1 MRILKDIK
9 ESELIQALQGF
20 ITSSSLMGSNED
32 AYLIKDELPYLL
44 VNIDSMQRA
53 SDFLP
58 GQTWDQIGDK
68 LVTMT
73 FSDIVAKGATPK
85 HFLTSLVLEEDM
97 NEEELIQLVEAISKK
112 TQAYGAEYIGGDL
125 GTAKEMVLAGIGTG
139 SISQGKILTRR
150 EAQPKDLVCVTG
162 YFGLTAVGFNY
173 LSNENSEI
181 VKDIPEELLKE
192 ALLAIYE
199 PKLRM
204 KEGHLLSSY
213 ELASSSIDSSDGLA
227 TSLNWLSKE
236 SNIKMIIDT
245 LPIDP
250 RLLKCLTTIESR
262 KNVTF
267 FGGEEFELIFT
278 VPPSNLNEAY
288 ELFEKENKNLI
299 VIGHCEKGMGVYFHQ
314 NDNLERIPFFGWDSL
329 KKQAQ

>member
-1 MRILKDIK
+1 MRILRNIEEK
-9 ESELIQALQGF
+9 ELIKVLQGY

-32 AYLIKDELPYLL
+32 AYLIKDDLPYLL

-58 GQTWDQIGDK
+58 DQTWGQIGKK

-73 FSDIVAKGATPK
+73 FSDIVAKGAIPEY
-85 HFLTSLVLEEDM
+85 FLTSLVLEEDM
-97 NEEELIQLVEAISKK
+97 NEEELKQLVGAISKT
-112 TQAYGAEYIGGDL
+112 TQIYGAEYIGGDL
-125 GTAKEMVLAGIGTG
+125 GTAKEMVLSGIGTG

-150 EAQPKDLVCVTG
+150 EAHPGDLVCVTG
-162 YFGLTAVGFNY
+162 YFGLTAIGFNY
-173 LSNENSEI
+173 IFNEKNEMTSN
-181 VKDIPEELLKE
+181 IPEEILEE

-199 PKLRM
+199 PKLKM

-236 SNIKMIIDT
+236 SNIKILIDT

-250 RLLKCLTTIESR
+250 KLLKYLTTMET
-262 KNVTF
+262 KKTVTF
-267 FGGEEFELIFT
+267 FGGEEFEIVFT
-278 VPPSNLNEAY
+278 VPSTNLDKANK
-288 ELFEKENKNLI
+288 LFEKEKKKFV
-299 VIGHCEKGMGVYFHQ
+299 VIGHCEKGEGVYFNQ
-314 NDNLERIPFFGWDSL
+314 NNHLERIPFFGWDSL
-329 KKQAQ
+329 KKQSQ